1 MGASKLLCTSDSGVM
16 RGTDR
21 QTVSVKYFQSG
32 TSGHGVLVLKHICG
46 QVTLLLHKELCV
58 LWGMSVQALG
68 PLIIPLLSV
77 LK

>member
-1 MGASKLLCTSDSGVM
+1 MHSDSGVM

-21 QTVSVKYFQSG
+21 QRVSAKYFRSEA
-32 TSGHGVLVLKHICG
+32 SDHGVFILKYICG

-58 LWGMSVQALG
+58 LWGMSVQVLG
-68 PLIIPLLSV
+68 PLVIPLLSV